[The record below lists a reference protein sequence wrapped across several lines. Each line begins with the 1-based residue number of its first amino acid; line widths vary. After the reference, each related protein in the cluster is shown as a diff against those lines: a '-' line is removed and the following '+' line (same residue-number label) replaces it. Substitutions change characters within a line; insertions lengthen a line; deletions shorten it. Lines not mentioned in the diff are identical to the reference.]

1 MLNVVAIMGRLVA
14 DPELRTTPQGTNVCS
29 FRIACDRNF
38 VRQGEQRQ
46 ADFIDIVAWRS
57 QAEFVSKYF
66 QKGSLIAI
74 EGSLQTRQ
82 YQDKNGNNRTAVE
95 VVANNISF
103 AGPKSSNQGGV
114 EGSHNGFDRM
124 HGALRI
130 ADDSAGAERFAALG
144 SLPYAVRGFAR
155 KRVRSLV
162 SRKHRSR
169 AGAQSRRRGVL
180 PIDDR
185 VLPPYAPVRA
195 RVSREG
201 GYD

>member
-103 AGPKSSNQGGV
+103 AGPKSSNAGRWSKLSEFCSRLPERSPCPSGCCGG
-114 EGSHNGFDRM
+114 SSQLF
-124 HGALRI
+124 
-130 ADDSAGAERFAALG
+130 
-144 SLPYAVRGFAR
+144 
-155 KRVRSLV
+155 
-162 SRKHRSR
+162 
-169 AGAQSRRRGVL
+169 RRQCR
-180 PIDDR
+180 
-185 VLPPYAPVRA
+185 
-195 RVSREG
+195 
-201 GYD
+201 